1 MLVKLFGIF
10 DLIIAII
17 FFLNNNLDKIGGWFP
32 DRIVLY
38 AGIYLLIKG
47 IFFILTLDFAS
58 LLDIICAIIIIASIY
73 TPVSLI
79 ISAIVIILLLQKG
92 FFSLV
97 S

>member
-1 MLVKLFGIF
+1 MLVKLFGIL
-10 DLIIAII
+10 DLFVAII
-17 FFLNNNLDKIGGWFP
+17 FFINNNLDKIDGWFP
-32 DRIVLY
+32 DKIVLY

-47 IFFILTLDFAS
+47 LFFVLTFDFAS
-58 LLDIICAIIIIASIY
+58 LLDIICAIIIIISIY